1 MREINFW
8 KYRDQDFEKIPGI
21 RDITGSC
28 MGLPLTM
35 IWNVF
40 WVFNPNAK
48 MGQNI
53 HICLRSLACE
63 DVNSKLVEVF
73 TVADVDAE
81 KHVDDSSV
89 QIWNLK
95 FGHKV
100 TDDHP
105 SLTLIVR
112 LRIVKCCVFWYM
124 TGHFSKRSSLPG
136 IHCNMC
142 WYDIKLYWMQD
153 QRISIRPCGLMDKA
167 PDFGSGDCRFE
178 SCHGRSFWFCFLL
191 FQCNNFQAI
200 HS

>member
-1 MREINFW
+1 
-8 KYRDQDFEKIPGI
+8 
-21 RDITGSC
+21 
-28 MGLPLTM
+28 
-35 IWNVF
+35 
-40 WVFNPNAK
+40 

-89 QIWNLK
+89 QIRSLK

-112 LRIVKCCVFWYM
+112 IMLGTVC
-124 TGHFSKRSSLPG
+124 
-136 IHCNMC
+136 
-142 WYDIKLYWMQD
+142 
-153 QRISIRPCGLMDKA
+153 
-167 PDFGSGDCRFE
+167 
-178 SCHGRSFWFCFLL
+178 
-191 FQCNNFQAI
+191 
-200 HS
+200 